1 MSLTNALRMPSGFSS
16 NPSTPKETST
26 TGTNATRGSVN
37 SGIENSTSDVFSR
50 SSSPYTGS
58 SERRELSALERPL
71 INGARSS
78 TSPPAERPTAN
89 LESREHSNPAVMS
102 AGAEARVIPS
112 TSVEATRETSAT
124 PLANTSVETEATDS
138 KESFWTWQN
147 ILPKVAIAIG
157 TITLG
162 IALWNTAAA
171 APALLKANGLL
182 AGMGKIGS
190 AFISNL
196 GQAFLYVVVTPF
208 VAAYE
213 GIRAA
218 SIVLKDA
225 IAAGARL
232 LWKGV
237 SNTASFAWNNVIVPA
252 ARFLAPAAEFVWNNV
267 VVKAATLIKDVV
279 VWSFQNVV
287 RPVFEFIGPAL
298 KFAWDNVLYP
308 VLDATFWAIGKVFE
322 GAFWTIGKVLE
333 GSFKV
338 LSFLYTNA
346 MVPVSRFIR
355 SVGSAIGQALA
366 PAASWVFNHVLAPVG
381 RGIAT
386 AAVASYQYVIA
397 PVASALGSAAQ
408 SVASGI
414 AAAWQGVSQT
424 ISALFA

>member
-1 MSLTNALRMPSGFSS
+1 MSLNNALRTPSGFNSNNAALRDTSS
-16 NPSTPKETST
+16 PSLNATHESAHNNTSANASDSFSRAAIAST
-26 TGTNATRGSVN
+26 TRA
-37 SGIENSTSDVFSR
+37 D
-50 SSSPYTGS
+50 
-58 SERRELSALERPL
+58 LSALERPML
-71 INGARSS
+71 NSTRASTNTAAERPISNLENGVRSSPTAMTPNSEARVTAPSIEGSREPNTTPLAS
-78 TSPPAERPTAN
+78 TSP
-89 LESREHSNPAVMS
+89 
-102 AGAEARVIPS
+102 
-112 TSVEATRETSAT
+112 
-124 PLANTSVETEATDS
+124 ETEAS
-138 KESFWTWQN
+138 EKKENFWTWQN

-171 APALLKANGLL
+171 APALLKANGVL
-182 AGMGKIGS
+182 AGMGKVGA

-213 GIRAA
+213 GIRATA
-218 SIVLKDA
+218 IVLKDV

-232 LWKGV
+232 LWQGV
-237 SNTASFAWNNVIVPA
+237 SNTASFAWNSVIVPT
-252 ARFLAPAAEFVWNNV
+252 ARFLAPAAEFIWNNV
-267 VVKAATLIKDVV
+267 VVKAAILIKDVV

-322 GAFWTIGKVLE
+322 GAFWTLGKVLE
-333 GSFKV
+333 GTFNV

-366 PAASWVFNHVLAPVG
+366 PAASWVFNNVLAPVG

-386 AAVASYQYVIA
+386 AAIASYQYVIA

-414 AAAWQGVSQT
+414 AAAWRTVAQT
-424 ISALFA
+424 ISAVFA

>member
-1 MSLTNALRMPSGFSS
+1 MSLTNALRTPSGFNSNNAALRDTSS
-16 NPSTPKETST
+16 PSANT
-26 TGTNATRGSVN
+26 TRESANNSTNAT
-37 SGIENSTSDVFSR
+37 TSDSFSR
-50 SSSPYTGS
+50 AGIASTTRG
-58 SERRELSALERPL
+58 ELSALERPML
-71 INGARSS
+71 NGNRASTSTAVERPISNLENGARLS
-78 TSPPAERPTAN
+78 PTAVTPG
-89 LESREHSNPAVMS
+89 S
-102 AGAEARVIPS
+102 EARVITAPS
-112 TSVEATRETSAT
+112 MEGSRETNTT
-124 PLANTSVETEATDS
+124 PLANTSRETETS
-138 KESFWTWQN
+138 EPKESFWTWQN

-171 APALLKANGLL
+171 APALLKANGVL
-182 AGMGKIGS
+182 AGMGKVGA

-213 GIRAA
+213 GIRATA
-218 SIVLKDA
+218 IVLKDV

-232 LWKGV
+232 LWQGV
-237 SNTASFAWNNVIVPA
+237 SNTASFAWNNVIVPT
-252 ARFLAPAAEFVWNNV
+252 ARFLAPAAEFIWNNV
-267 VVKAATLIKDVV
+267 VVKAAILIKDVV

-322 GAFWTIGKVLE
+322 GAFWTLGKVLE
-333 GSFKV
+333 GTFNV

-355 SVGSAIGQALA
+355 SVGGAIGQALA
-366 PAASWVFNHVLAPVG
+366 PAASWVFNNVLAPVG

-386 AAVASYQYVIA
+386 AAIASYQYVIA

-414 AAAWQGVSQT
+414 AAAWRTVAQT
-424 ISALFA
+424 ISAVFA

>member
-1 MSLTNALRMPSGFSS
+1 MSLNNALRTPSGFNS
-16 NPSTPKETST
+16 NHHALRDSASVISNTTPESVTRSTTTNMSDSFSRASIPST
-26 TGTNATRGSVN
+26 TR
-37 SGIENSTSDVFSR
+37 E
-50 SSSPYTGS
+50 
-58 SERRELSALERPL
+58 ELSALERPL
-71 INGARSS
+71 INSTRSS
-78 TSPPAERPTAN
+78 TSSAAERLTAD
-89 LESREHSNPAVMS
+89 LESGVRSNSTLMTP
-102 AGAEARVIPS
+102 GAEARVITTPS
-112 TSVEATRETSAT
+112 IEAPRETNAT
-124 PLANTSVETEATDS
+124 PLANTTAETEAAEP

-171 APALLKANGLL
+171 APALLKANGVL
-182 AGMGKIGS
+182 AGMGKIGA

-213 GIRAA
+213 GIRATA
-218 SIVLKDA
+218 IVLKDV

-232 LWKGV
+232 LWQGI
-237 SNTASFAWNNVIVPA
+237 SNTASFAWNNVIVPT

-298 KFAWDNVLYP
+298 KFVWDNVLYP

-333 GSFKV
+333 GTFNV

-366 PAASWVFNHVLAPVG
+366 PAASWVFNNVLAPVG

-414 AAAWQGVSQT
+414 AAAWRTVAQT
-424 ISALFA
+424 ISAVFA

>member
-1 MSLTNALRMPSGFSS
+1 ML
-16 NPSTPKETST
+16 
-26 TGTNATRGSVN
+26 N
-37 SGIENSTSDVFSR
+37 S
-50 SSSPYTGS
+50 
-58 SERRELSALERPL
+58 
-71 INGARSS
+71 ARSS
-78 TSPPAERPTAN
+78 NNAAVERSIANVETAVG
-89 LESREHSNPAVMS
+89 STPNPMTVS
-102 AGAEARVIPS
+102 ADARVISP
-112 TSVEATRETSAT
+112 TSVEAPRETSAT
-124 PLANTSVETEATDS
+124 PLANTSVETEATES

-147 ILPKVAIAIG
+147 ILPKVAIVIG

-182 AGMGKIGS
+182 AGMGKIGA

-218 SIVLKDA
+218 SIVLKDV

-308 VLDATFWAIGKVFE
+308 VLDFTLWAIGKVFE
-322 GAFWTIGKVLE
+322 GAFWTIGNVLE

-366 PAASWVFNHVLAPVG
+366 PAASWVVNNVLAPVG

>member
-1 MSLTNALRMPSGFSS
+1 MPSGFFS
-16 NPSTPKETST
+16 NPATPRETST
-26 TGTNATRGSVN
+26 TGENTTRRSLN
-37 SGIENSTSDVFSR
+37 PGIENSTSDAFSR
-50 SSSPYTGS
+50 SSSPNTGS
-58 SERRELSALERPL
+58 SERSELSALERPM

-78 TSPPAERPTAN
+78 TSSVTERPTAN
-89 LESREHSNPAVMS
+89 LESRERSNSTTMTP
-102 AGAEARVIPS
+102 GAEARVITPP
-112 TSVEATRETSAT
+112 SVEAPRETNAT
-124 PLANTSVETEATDS
+124 PLANTSAETEAAEP

-171 APALLKANGLL
+171 APALLKANGVL
-182 AGMGKIGS
+182 AGMGKVGA

-218 SIVLKDA
+218 SIVLKDV

-237 SNTASFAWNNVIVPA
+237 SNTASFAWNNVIVPT

-333 GSFKV
+333 GTFKV

-366 PAASWVFNHVLAPVG
+366 PAASWVFNNVLAPVG

-414 AAAWQGVSQT
+414 AAAWRTVAQT
-424 ISALFA
+424 ISAVFA